1 MSDERESTLTPEERA
16 VQDAVRTLSR
26 ARPDDSFR
34 ARLRHEFTTGRIG
47 RRPGRVP
54 ARPWFLRP
62 AVLAPFA
69 AGIALALLMQA
80 NRGPDWRV
88 LAANGEGNVWVGE
101 RSFAAADTAALAL
114 ALRRGGRV
122 RVEGALT
129 LDVAAPGVIAV
140 ALGPNAEMTLSAAP
154 NRLWG
159 RRMEAKVEAGD
170 TYFTTGRAFRGAELM
185 VTTPEARVQA
195 VGTAFAVLRH
205 DFGTCVCVMEGHVH
219 VGRAG
224 ASDMADVP
232 EGMRRTVGKD
242 GKVED
247 SPILDDSVHHLHEQR
262 SRWGSSIGR

>member
-1 MSDERESTLTPEERA
+1 MSDERAESRTPEERA
-16 VQDAVRTLSR
+16 VKDAVRTLPR
-26 ARPDDSFR
+26 ARPDEAFR

-47 RRPGRVP
+47 RRQERVP
-54 ARPWFLRP
+54 ARAWFLRP

-69 AGIALALLMQA
+69 AGIALALLLQV
-80 NRGPDWRV
+80 NRAPDWRL
-88 LAANGEGNVWVGE
+88 LAANGEGRVWVGE
-101 RSFAAADTAALAL
+101 RAFAAGDSAALAQ
-114 ALRRGGRV
+114 ALRRGGQV

-140 ALGPNAEMTLSAAP
+140 ALGPGGEMTLPAAP

-170 TYFTTGRAFRGAELM
+170 SYFTTGRAFQGAELM

-219 VGRAG
+219 VGMAG
-224 ASDMADVP
+224 TGDMTDVAQ
-232 EGMRRTVGKD
+232 GMRRTVGKD
-242 GKVED
+242 GKVAD
-247 SPILDDSVHHLHEQR
+247 SPILEESVHHLHEQR
-262 SRWGSSIGR
+262 SRWSTTIGR

>member
-1 MSDERESTLTPEERA
+1 MTREDPRTPEERA
-16 VQDAVRTLSR
+16 VKDAVRTLPRER
-26 ARPDDSFR
+26 ADDAFR

-47 RRPGRVP
+47 RRRERVP

-62 AVLAPFA
+62 LVLAPFA
-69 AGIALALLMQA
+69 AGIALALLVQA

-88 LAANGEGNVWVGE
+88 LAANGEGRVWVGE
-101 RSFAAADTAALAL
+101 RSFAPADTAALAR
-114 ALRRGGRV
+114 ALRRGGHV
-122 RVEGALT
+122 RIEGALT
-129 LDVAAPGVIAV
+129 LDVAAPGVLAV
-140 ALGPNAEMTLSAAP
+140 ALGPGGEMTLPAAP

-170 TYFTTGRAFRGAELM
+170 TYFTTGRAFPGAELM

-219 VGRAG
+219 VGVAG
-224 ASDMADVP
+224 DHDMADVG

-242 GKVED
+242 GQVED
-247 SPILDDSVHHLHEQR
+247 SPILDDSVHRLHEQR
-262 SRWGSSIGR
+262 GRWGATIGR